1 MVNIMLKKLTMV
13 CSLCIAALLMAPA
26 SQAAKPEGVGKDKTK
41 HQHKAAKHNKSANS
55 GNTESYDDAKIYGFT
70 RNEADIIRDYYGDH
84 YGYDARTYKSLP
96 KGLQKKLARGG
107 TLPPGWQRKLQ
118 QGDVLDHELRA
129 LSEPI
134 PESLRRRL
142 PDYDRARYELI
153 RIKDQIVRV
162 ARGEGTIIDIL
173 SLTDLFLNR

>member
-1 MVNIMLKKLTMV
+1 MLKHLTLI
-13 CSLCIAALLMAPA
+13 SGLLISALLLVPA
-26 SQAAKPEGVGKDKTK
+26 SQAAKPEGLGQDKAK
-41 HQHKAAKHNKSANS
+41 HQQKANKHHKASAKHDSDSAR
-55 GNTESYDDAKIYGFT
+55 IYGFT
-70 RNEADIIRDYYGDH
+70 RHEADIIRDFYGDH

-107 TLPPGWQRKLQ
+107 SLPPGWQRKLQ
-118 QGDVLDHELRA
+118 QGDVLDYELRA

-134 PESLRRRL
+134 PDSLRRRL

-153 RIKDQIVRV
+153 RIKDQIIRV